1 MSINKSKD
9 AKYMQAALKLAK
21 YALDGGEIPVGAVV
35 VKDGRV
41 IGSGANRRERGCDPT
56 AHAEICALRD
66 ACSYLEDWRLDGCD
80 LYVTLEP
87 CPMCRAAAAAARI
100 RRIIY
105 AAEIRGERD
114 ATQPELVRDENNEDV
129 LASEELLAAAFGS
142 MRDRMRPRRLKREFL
157 ERPAEDV
164 AGDLI
169 GRVLVLKQPDG
180 RNWKRLIK
188 ATDVFIPDPAIARR
202 DGPIRHLCDKG
213 GTVCVMP
220 YKEKDLAL
228 YISVSVKGDPQ
239 AVVICDSE
247 DFESPEDLVAGT
259 GINKTLNGS
268 DVVLSDTIW
277 FEEA

>member
-1 MSINKSKD
+1 
-9 AKYMQAALKLAK
+9 MQVALQLAK
-21 YALDGGEIPVGAVV
+21 YALDDGEIPVGAVV
-35 VKDGRV
+35 VRDGRV

-114 ATQPELVRDENNEDV
+114 ATQPDLVRDEITEDAR
-129 LASEELLAAAFGS
+129 ASEELLTAAFGS
-142 MRDRMRPRRLKREFL
+142 MRDRMRPRRLKREFF
-157 ERPAEDV
+157 ERPAEDI

-180 RNWKRLIK
+180 RNWKHLIK

-239 AVVICDSE
+239 AVVITGAGGIA
-247 DFESPEDLVAGT
+247 SPDTLVKEI
-259 GINKTLNGS
+259 GIDKDYNGS
-268 DVVLSDTIW
+268 DVVLSDRIW